1 MHIPASRLLSLLLI
15 PPALGGLLTWSAPAA
30 RAADGAAQVPAALLT
45 PAQGAQAP
53 AMEDLP
59 FYRPELAGRYGAC
72 QAVHPDWTAARAVLW
87 VNMELDHPFYT
98 GTDTVEQP
106 DSLTALVNKYHLL
119 PADYAPQVESVGAG
133 YGSGS
138 LRPQAAAAFRA
149 MADAARADGV
159 SLRSV
164 SAYRSYARQESTY
177 RYWLSQDSQ
186 ASVDTYSAR
195 PGASEHQTGLA
206 LDINV
211 ASLKA
216 HFENTPAYAWLA
228 EHCAE
233 YGFIL
238 RYPQG
243 KEHITGYQFEPW
255 HYRYVGV
262 EVARVCMDRGLTLE
276 EYFALRPAQEA
287 EPAAEG
293 PAAAPEAADPAPT
306 DAAAP
311 EEAVDPAP
319 QPDPDLPR
327 I

>member
-1 MHIPASRLLSLLLI
+1 MHRSASRLLPLLLI
-15 PPALGGLLTWSAPAA
+15 PLLAAGLLWADALSA
-30 RAADGAAQVPAALLT
+30 RAVDEAAQVPAALLT
-45 PAQGAQAP
+45 PAQGAP
-53 AMEDLP
+53 AAGDLP
-59 FYRPELAGRYGAC
+59 FYRPENEARYEAW
-72 QAVHPDWTAARAVLW
+72 AAAYPDWSEAQAVLW
-87 VNMELDHPFYT
+87 VNMDLDRPFYT
-98 GTDTVEQP
+98 DADTVEQP
-106 DSLTALVNKYHLL
+106 DSLTALVNKHHLL
-119 PADYAPQVESVGAG
+119 SADYAPQVESLGAG

-177 RYWLSQDSQ
+177 NRWLSQDSQ

-206 LDINV
+206 LDINA

-216 HFENTPAYAWLA
+216 RFEDTPAYAWLT

-233 YGFIL
+233 YGFVL

-243 KEHITGYQFEPW
+243 KERITGYQFEPW

-262 EVARVCMDRGLTLE
+262 EIARACMDQGLTLE
-276 EYFALRPAQEA
+276 EYFALQPAPPEEEEA
-287 EPAAEG
+287 L
-293 PAAAPEAADPAPT
+293 AAAPSSSPA
-306 DAAAP
+306 
-311 EEAVDPAP
+311 
-319 QPDPDLPR
+319 
-327 I
+327 

>member
-15 PPALGGLLTWSAPAA
+15 PPVLGGVLTWSALSA

-106 DSLTALVNKYHLL
+106 DSLTALVNKYRLL
-119 PADYAPQVESVGAG
+119 PADYAPQVESVGAS

-149 MADAARADGV
+149 MADAARADGI

-177 RYWLSQDSQ
+177 NRWLSQDSQ

-216 HFENTPAYAWLA
+216 HFEDTPAYAWLA

-262 EVARVCMDRGLTLE
+262 EVAQVCMDRGLTLE
-276 EYFALRPAQEA
+276 EYFALRPAQEE
-287 EPAAEG
+287 EPE
-293 PAAAPEAADPAPT
+293 AAPETADPEPAQT
-306 DAAAP
+306 ESAAP
-311 EEAVDPAP
+311 AQPVAPDP
-319 QPDPDLPR
+319 QPDPDLPM

>member
-149 MADAARADGV
+149 MADAARADGI

-164 SAYRSYARQESTY
+164 SAYRSYVRQESTY

-195 PGASEHQTGLA
+195 PGSSEHQTGLA

-216 HFENTPAYAWLA
+216 HFEDTPTYAWLA

-287 EPAAEG
+287 EPAA
-293 PAAAPEAADPAPT
+293 DPAPT
-306 DAAAP
+306 DTAAP

-319 QPDPDLPR
+319 QPDPDLPM